1 MAKKD
6 KSFPE
11 LENQNN
17 DRDRK
22 IKDELGAEVG
32 AGDLAYNEDENSYE
46 WDVKSTDPDYIH
58 PDPYDTS
65 VPNGGDFDSD
75 YDEANPTAVDEYD
88 KDASLETDLGDLGM
102 HISGG
107 DIVQLNDV
115 DEELS
120 QTAEDERDDLDEEGY
135 PKNDM
140 PMR

>member
-1 MAKKD
+1 MGNKD
-6 KSFPE
+6 KFFPE

-32 AGDLAYNEDENSYE
+32 SGDLTYNEDNNSYE
-46 WDVKSTDPDYIH
+46 WDVKSEDPEYIH

-75 YDEANPTAVDEYD
+75 YDEANPTAVNEYD
-88 KDASLETDLGDLGM
+88 KDASLETDLIDLGM
-102 HISGG
+102 HISNG
-107 DIVQLNDV
+107 DIVEVNDI

-120 QTAEDERDDLDEEGY
+120 HTPEDEREDLDEEGY

-140 PMR
+140 PMK